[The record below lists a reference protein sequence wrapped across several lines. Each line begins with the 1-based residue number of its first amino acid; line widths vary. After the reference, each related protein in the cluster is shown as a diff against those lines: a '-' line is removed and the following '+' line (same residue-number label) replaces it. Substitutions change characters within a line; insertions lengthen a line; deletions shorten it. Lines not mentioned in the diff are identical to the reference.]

1 MMSVGSKTSFL
12 QKAYELQHFPSI
24 FRTSDSKVSP
34 DHAENISQQNIWHV
48 ESEKK
53 KSLFSKPSSSIL
65 EQMYENQTNGTKNN
79 QSLKTNIRQKCP
91 AYANAA
97 CCSKR
102 SIPLMIGLMIGS
114 LIGGIILAVVSTA
127 WSQSRKTYLIIF
139 LLDILSKIVTL

>member
-1 MMSVGSKTSFL
+1 MMNVDSKTSFL

-24 FRTSDSKVSP
+24 FRTSGSKVSP
-34 DHAENISQQNIWHV
+34 DHAENMSQQNIWHV
-48 ESEKK
+48 ESET
-53 KSLFSKPSSSIL
+53 SLFSKPSSSIL

-127 WSQSRKTYLIIF
+127 WSQSRETYFIIF
-139 LLDILSKIVTL
+139 LFDILSKIVTL